1 VTTRRTLDLGHA
13 RLRWPTDVFA
23 SELDAMIRTGS
34 TGEAIDHLIREAFDD
49 HDELLR
55 FLPGDAIFMGGA
67 QRPTDR
73 DQYLAALLAAANA
86 GLVPE
91 FVAASARW
99 RERKG
104 VSRQAS
110 EPSSTLPSLFGKAL
124 QALDALG
131 YWDHAAH
138 PPCVDDSFETLEHLG
153 DVVERELGIAVDL
166 KFLPRA
172 YSGSTV
178 DVKALDELAE
188 DDAFELVEIFH
199 DLAARPRS
207 RHYHDYGHDWHH
219 SDFAKGTG
227 QAIYRWKINMVLR
240 DAQVPY
246 ALAADGELKGRLI
259 STFDDGRMELLR
271 TATANAATDDK
282 SRLDH
287 AATLFLKRGST
298 AEDKRSALKNLA
310 DLLEKDRALLRTELF
325 SKDEGA
331 LFEIANKFGIR
342 HHTAQQQDDY
352 DEAFL
357 DWVFWWYLATI
368 ELKQR
373 LTARQDDSGSVA

>member
-1 VTTRRTLDLGHA
+1 MTTRRTIDLGNA
-13 RLRWPTDVFA
+13 RLRWPTHVFA

-34 TGEAIDHLIREAFDD
+34 TGEEVDHLIREAFDD

-67 QRPTDR
+67 QRPTSR
-73 DQYLAALLAAANA
+73 DQYLSELLSLANA

-91 FVAASARW
+91 FVAPSARW

-104 VSRQAS
+104 VHRQTS
-110 EPSSTLPSLFGKAL
+110 ESLPSLFGKAL
-124 QALDALG
+124 QELDELG

-172 YSGSTV
+172 YKGATEN
-178 DVKALDELAE
+178 VKALDELTE
-188 DDAFELVEIFH
+188 DDVFELVEIFH

-207 RHYHDYGHDWHH
+207 RYYHDYGHDWHH

-227 QAIYRWKINMVLR
+227 QAIYRWKINTILR
-240 DAQVPY
+240 DAQVAY
-246 ALAADGELKGRLI
+246 CLAADGELRGRLV
-259 STFDDGRMELLR
+259 SAFDDGRMELLR
-271 TATANAATDDK
+271 SATTNAATEDK

-287 AATLFLKRGST
+287 AAALFLKRGST
-298 AEDKRSALKNLA
+298 TEDKRSALKNLA
-310 DLLEKDRALLRTELF
+310 DLLEKDRALLKAELF

-357 DWVFWWYLATI
+357 DWVFWWYLATV
-368 ELKQR
+368 ELAQR
-373 LTARQDDSGSVA
+373 LAARKHESGSVV